1 MSKKGYLSR
10 ITRFIVPTFFSLIIQ
25 FGIAGGISWYL
36 YGLNLQDFSKVLPNV
51 SFGTIVFGLLFAF
64 NYGTSASKI
73 GDPLSASTLGRSNIW
88 KTVLGQSD
96 NDLGLK
102 LFGRSVVVSGII
114 ALAVL
119 QFVIPNISN

>member
-64 NYGTSASKI
+64 NIGSTGSKI
-73 GDPLSASTLGRSNIW
+73 GDPISASRLSGARIFSILLRN
-88 KTVLGQSD
+88 SE
-96 NDLGLK
+96 NDQGLK
-102 LFGRSVVVSGII
+102 GFGRSLMVSGIL
-114 ALAVL
+114 ALAVF
-119 QFVIPNISN
+119 QFGIPLIL